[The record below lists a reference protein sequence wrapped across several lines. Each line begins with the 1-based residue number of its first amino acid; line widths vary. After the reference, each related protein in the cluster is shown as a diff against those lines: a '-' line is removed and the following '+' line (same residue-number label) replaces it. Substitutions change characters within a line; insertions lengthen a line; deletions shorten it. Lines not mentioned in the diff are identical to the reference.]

1 MTRKRLLGALAALC
15 AAVSLCMPVRAA
27 EDAPPETRGD
37 VYVVMDADTG
47 QVVLAKNADVRHYP
61 ASITKIMTLGLAL
74 EKAQGNLD
82 VPLTVSYDAVHSL
95 YGTESSH
102 IALIEDEQVN
112 LEDILYGVEMASA
125 NDGANV
131 LAEYIGGSIQG
142 GVDAMNAQ
150 VQELGLTGTHFTSP
164 HGLQDE
170 NHYTTAYDMALIT
183 RWALTQPQFTTIFG
197 RSETW
202 TMEPTNKQ
210 PEQRQFS
217 ISDWMRLGGKY
228 YREYAKGSKTGF
240 TNEAKNTMVTYAE
253 QDGIRLIC
261 VVLGCPQK
269 YDKFVDACALLDYCY
284 ENFSRVEYAAP
295 AQTLQ
300 VPVSGGGGELGSIT
314 VSPPSGTVLLH
325 QAVSADQLQF
335 DYELPAQYVL
345 GAEFA
350 PQVHITLPDTVTA
363 QATDLGRL
371 DLDSS
376 GLEQL
381 LQNSTYVV
389 KPSFS
394 QAQLAGPGLSL
405 GALPVALAVLVAA
418 LAVGWIWWRRQEK
431 RRRVR
436 EARQRLQ
443 SSGRP
448 SPSGWDRPVS
458 RPESGHPV
466 RTLPRR

>member
-1 MTRKRLLGALAALC
+1 MIKKRLFCTLAALL
-15 AAVSLCMPVRAA
+15 AAAGLCTSVLA
-27 EDAPPETRGD
+27 EDAPPATLGD
-37 VYVVMDADTG
+37 AYVVMDADTG
-47 QVVLAKNADVRHYP
+47 QVLLAKNADVRHYP
-61 ASITKIMTLGLAL
+61 ASITKIMTMGLAL

-82 VPLTVSYDAVHSL
+82 VDLTVSYDAVHSL

-102 IALIEDEQVN
+102 IALIEDEQVK

-150 VQELGLTGTHFTSP
+150 VEELGLTGTHFTSP

-170 NHYTTAYDMALIT
+170 NHYTTAYDMAVIT

-197 RSETW
+197 RAETW

-210 PEQRQFS
+210 SEQRQFS

-253 QDGIRLIC
+253 QDGMRLIC
-261 VVLGCPQK
+261 VVLGCPMK
-269 YDKFVDACALLDYCY
+269 YDKFADECALLDYCY
-284 ENFSRVEYAAP
+284 ENFSRVEYTAP

-300 VPVSGGGGELGSIT
+300 VPVTGGGGELGTISVT
-314 VSPPSGTVLLH
+314 PPSGTVLLH
-325 QAVSADQLQF
+325 SAVTADQLQF

-350 PQVHITLPDTVTA
+350 PRVHITLPDSVTA
-363 QATDLGRL
+363 QSNDLGRL
-371 DLDSS
+371 DLDST
-376 GLEQL
+376 GLEEL
-381 LQNSTYVV
+381 LENSTYVM
-389 KPSFS
+389 KPSF
-394 QAQLAGPGLSL
+394 AQSLADGPGLSL
-405 GALPVALAVLVAA
+405 GALPAALAVLAAA
-418 LAVGWIWWRRQEK
+418 LVIGGLWWRRQEK
-431 RRRVR
+431 LRRRR
-436 EARQRLQ
+436 QARQRLQ
-443 SSGRP
+443 GAGKP
-448 SPSGWDRPVS
+448 SPSGWDQPVN
-458 RPESGHPV
+458 RTDNGHPV